1 MHLVHPGGQSSQ
13 GLGDRSVHQGVVK
26 IYDPVTGV
34 GVVVKDDDRSEV
46 FLRPGSLKGSV
57 FRTLRQGQRIIF
69 DTVEDDGNTY
79 VSTIRLGQDGY

>member
-1 MHLVHPGGQSSQ
+1 M
-13 GLGDRSVHQGVVK
+13 DQGVVK

-34 GVVVKDDDRSEV
+34 GIVVRDEDRSEV

-69 DTVEDDGNTY
+69 DTVEDDGSNY
-79 VSTIRLGQDGY
+79 VSTVRLGQDGY